1 MFKNLLFFVLL
12 FTTPFLSAQNID
24 PQKLNDEISV
34 LNDQFKYEASLL
46 RLEEVI
52 IDKKSTHYD
61 IFNAYIQRS
70 LT

>member
-12 FTTPFLSAQNID
+12 LTTPFLSAQNID

-52 IDKKSTHYD
+52 TDKKSTHYD
-61 IFNAYIQRS
+61 ILMLIYKD
-70 LT
+70 L